1 MFLKSHFLF
10 IFFRENLNEAY
21 DRGIVIIRNPLDAFI
36 AEMSRVI
43 SGSNVEQGTYDD
55 WAAAD
60 IEDLYGN
67 LLLPYW
73 TKFHQKIIDKFKHEL
88 YVVEYKA
95 LKSNPIE
102 EISKLV
108 DFLGLPMSE
117 KIKKCLSEDSN
128 GTYKRSKK
136 VDMKKWAIENGLL
149 NPEHETQSKPLYKKM
164 VKKLKKRVQKWK
176 DSSKK

>member
-88 YVVEYKA
+88 HVVEYKA
-95 LKSNPIE
+95 LKSNPIA

-117 KIKKCLSEDSN
+117 KIKKCLSEDIN

-149 NPEHETQSKPLYKKM
+149 NPEHEKQSKPLYKKM